1 MKQIESAKNQK
12 VKDWKKLHTKKER
25 TKTNTFLIE
34 GEHLVEEA
42 LKSPGI
48 VKEIL
53 VKDETKIPSD
63 LETGIQCYM
72 LSEDAFSA
80 VTETE
85 TPQQIAAV
93 CHMPEEKL
101 ATARKV
107 LLIDAVQDPGNLGT
121 MIRTADAAGLDAV
134 VLGDG
139 TADAFNGKTLR
150 SAQGSHFHIPVVR
163 RNLPSYVDEL
173 QAEGVKVYGT
183 ALQNGAPYQEIP
195 QSESFALIVGNE
207 GAGVD
212 AALLEKTDL
221 NLYVPLYGQ
230 AESLNVAVAAAI
242 LVYHLRG

>member
-1 MKQIESAKNQK
+1 
-12 VKDWKKLHTKKER
+12 V
-25 TKTNTFLIE
+25 
-34 GEHLVEEA
+34 
-42 LKSPGI
+42 
-48 VKEIL
+48 
-53 VKDETKIPSD
+53 
-63 LETGIQCYM
+63 

-85 TPQQIAAV
+85 TPQRIAAV

-101 ATARKV
+101 ASPKRV

-163 RNLPSYVDEL
+163 RNLQSYVDEL
-173 QAEGVKVYGT
+173 KAEGVKVYGT
-183 ALQNGAPYQEIP
+183 ALQNGAPYQDISP
-195 QSESFALIVGNE
+195 SGSFALIVGNE

-212 AALLEKTDL
+212 AGLLEKTDL

-230 AESLNVAVAAAI
+230 AESLNVAIAAAI

>member
-25 TKTNTFLIE
+25 AKTNTFLIE

-53 VKDETKIPSD
+53 VKDEMKIPAD
-63 LETGIQCYM
+63 LDVSIQCYV

-93 CHMPEEKL
+93 CRMPEEKL
-101 ATARKV
+101 TSPRRV

-139 TADAFNGKTLR
+139 TTDAFNGKTLR
-150 SAQGSHFHIPVVR
+150 SAQGSHFHISVVR
-163 RNLPSYVDEL
+163 RNLHTYVDEL
-173 QAEGVKVYGT
+173 KAGGVKVYGT
-183 ALQNGAPYQEIP
+183 ALQTGAPYRDLP
-195 QSESFALIVGNE
+195 QAESFALIVGNE
-207 GAGVD
+207 GAGMN

-230 AESLNVAVAAAI
+230 AESLNVAIAAAV
-242 LVYHLRG
+242 LMYHLRG